1 MAINLDESR
10 FGKVTGLECLEI
22 LIRHRGWL
30 RKSGSQDISSH
41 RRSAGEQG
49 EHAHNDV
56 FGQIHDTSFPQNC
69 SDETSKRSNS
79 ELLGLVPPSLRN
91 TDARRGL
98 GAAVVVA
105 HRAHAVAQLKNRE
118 ADAPNQT
125 RQSPRF
131 QAIIGNHGGHCM
143 EDLYK
148 KRQEEK
154 ARSRAKDEER
164 LARGEV
170 DPVELQR
177 QNFVFKKVRAD
188 KIGFVKNRE
197 PKSIKFLSL

>member
-1 MAINLDESR
+1 
-10 FGKVTGLECLEI
+10 
-22 LIRHRGWL
+22 
-30 RKSGSQDISSH
+30 
-41 RRSAGEQG
+41 
-49 EHAHNDV
+49 
-56 FGQIHDTSFPQNC
+56 
-69 SDETSKRSNS
+69 
-79 ELLGLVPPSLRN
+79 
-91 TDARRGL
+91 
-98 GAAVVVA
+98 
-105 HRAHAVAQLKNRE
+105 
-118 ADAPNQT
+118 
-125 RQSPRF
+125 
-131 QAIIGNHGGHCM
+131 M

-188 KIGFVKNRE
+188 RVGFVKNRE